1 MKKLAIVLI
10 LMLIIP
16 STIKAQPQKEEYLLT
31 FSGYLGIGDVLTF
44 GNYTLTVEDI
54 LTSPR
59 TGIANTVLFKL
70 RDNIAFNES
79 EFSLQE
85 GQEYQYKDVKIKLVV
100 ITLEDNPRALIRIYS
115 KAVDVFY
122 GDAYERSIFRYGP
135 IKFIILEIKNGTFLA
150 RYEKKGE
157 VDYRYFGTG
166 YYHWNELSIYVE
178 NITNKTVRLKI
189 KAPKYAQYAIIR
201 GAEITIEKVDFGEVE
216 IGSPF
221 KLTITLRNVG
231 NKNARFISVYLYSK
245 EQIQEEQT
253 QTLLPTITIPQFES
267 SLPFAAYRE
276 SPIKYLEVLA
286 PGEEKTV
293 AFTLISS
300 KNLKEN
306 VYPLYIRI
314 EYQDEDG
321 AKKSKEV
328 QVGIPVEDRIRP
340 KVIIDEFK
348 IIPSIVQPD
357 SNFTVR
363 IKLRNIGNS
372 VAKHV
377 RVRVTGEKPEEEKQT
392 AYPYFPSGGEA
403 VQQEVDIFPIRKQS
417 LLYFS
422 EVNTTA
428 EGELYFKIKQVQRGI
443 YPLYVTITYEDENG
457 VVYKEETMFGVE
469 VSAYPLLD
477 LYIGNIWESGGK
489 YNFEVYVV
497 NEGKDVARGVTLD
510 VTSKQLELFPIGQR
524 YVGRIAGL
532 DYDSVNFQI
541 LNKTI
546 PKGEYVIHAKVY
558 YKDEKG
564 QEKTFEKDLVIR
576 IPETLS
582 YSERKPYEYY
592 ISGGILLL
600 FIIIL
605 LWRRKSVE

>member
-1 MKKLAIVLI
+1 MKKLAILLI
-10 LMLIIP
+10 FMLIVP
-16 STIKAQPQKEEYLLT
+16 SITKAQPQEEEYLLT

-44 GNYTLTVEDI
+44 GNYTLVLENI
-54 LTSPR
+54 LNPNAPGER
-59 TGIANTVLFKL
+59 ALFKI
-70 RDNIAFNES
+70 RDNVMFEEK
-79 EFSLQE
+79 EFALARGE
-85 GQEYQYKDVKIKLVV
+85 EYQYKDVKIKLVV

-135 IKFIILEIKNGTFLA
+135 IKFIILEIKNETFLA

-166 YYHWNELSIYVE
+166 YYYWNELSIYVE

-189 KAPKYAQYAIIR
+189 RAPKYAQYAIIR
-201 GAEITIEKVDFGEVE
+201 GAEIAIEKVDFGEVE

-231 NKNARFISVYLYSK
+231 NKNARFISIYLYSK
-245 EQIQEEQT
+245 EQIQEEQI
-253 QTLLPTITIPQFES
+253 QTILPTITIPQFES

-286 PGEEKTV
+286 PGDEKTIV
-293 AFTLISS
+293 FTLISS
-300 KNLKEN
+300 KNLKED

-328 QVGIPVEDRIRP
+328 QVGIPVEDKIRP
-340 KVIIDEFK
+340 KVIIEEFK
-348 IIPSIVQPD
+348 IIPPVVQPD

-372 VAKHV
+372 IAKHV
-377 RVRVTGEKPEEEKQT
+377 KVKVTSEKPEEEKQAT
-392 AYPYFPSGGEA
+392 YPYFPSGEGT
-403 VQQEVDIFPIRKQS
+403 VQQEVDIFPISKQS

-477 LYIGNIWESGGK
+477 LYIGNIWESGGR

-510 VTSKQLELFPIGQR
+510 VTSEQLELFPIGQR
-524 YVGRIAGL
+524 YVGSIAGL

-576 IPETLS
+576 IPETLT
-582 YSERKPYEYY
+582 YTEKRPYEYY
-592 ISGGILLL
+592 IGGGLLL
-600 FIIIL
+600 LLIIIL
-605 LWRRKSVE
+605 LWRKKGVE

>member
-1 MKKLAIVLI
+1 MKKLAMLLI
-10 LMLIIP
+10 FMLIVPNI
-16 STIKAQPQKEEYLLT
+16 IKAQPQEEYLLT

-44 GNYTLTVEDI
+44 GNYTLVLENI
-54 LTSPR
+54 LNPNAPSER
-59 TGIANTVLFKL
+59 ALFKI
-70 RDNIAFNES
+70 RDNVMFEEK
-79 EFSLQE
+79 EFTLARGE
-85 GQEYQYKDVKIKLVV
+85 EYQYKDVKIKLVV

-122 GDAYERSIFRYGP
+122 GDAHERSIFRYGP
-135 IKFIILEIKNGTFLA
+135 IKFMILEIKNETFLA

-166 YYHWNELSIYVE
+166 YYYWNELSIYVE
-178 NITNKTVRLKI
+178 NITNKTVKLKI
-189 KAPKYAQYAIIR
+189 RAPKYAQYAIIR
-201 GAEITIEKVDFGEVE
+201 GAEIAIEKVDFGEIE

-231 NKNARFISVYLYSK
+231 NKNARFISVYLYSR
-245 EQIQEEQT
+245 EQIREEQIRT
-253 QTLLPTITIPQFES
+253 ILPTITLPQFKS

-286 PGEEKTV
+286 PGDEKTII
-293 AFTLISS
+293 FTLISS
-300 KNLKEN
+300 KNLRED

-328 QVGIPVEDRIRP
+328 RVGIPVEDKIRP
-340 KVIIDEFK
+340 KVIIEEFE
-348 IIPSIVQPD
+348 IIPPIVQPD

-363 IKLRNIGNS
+363 IKLKNIGNAI
-372 VAKHV
+372 AKHV
-377 RVRVTGEKPEEEKQT
+377 KVKVTSEKPEEDKQAT
-392 AYPYFPSGGEA
+392 YPYFPSGEGTI
-403 VQQEVDIFPIRKQS
+403 QREVDIFPIVKQS

-422 EVNTTA
+422 EINATA

-457 VVYKEETMFGVE
+457 IVYKEESMFGIE

-477 LYIGNIWESGGK
+477 LYIGNIWESGGR
-489 YNFEVYVV
+489 YNFEVYIV
-497 NEGKDVARGVTLD
+497 NEGKDVARGVTLH
-510 VTSKQLELFPIGQR
+510 VMSEQLELFPIGQR
-524 YVGRIAGL
+524 YVGSIAGL

-558 YKDEKG
+558 YKNEKG
-564 QEKTFEKDLVIR
+564 QENTFEKDLVIR
-576 IPETLS
+576 IPETLT
-582 YSERKPYEYY
+582 YTEERRYEYY
-592 ISGGILLL
+592 LGGGILLL
-600 FIIIL
+600 FIILL
-605 LWRRKSVE
+605 LWRRKGVG